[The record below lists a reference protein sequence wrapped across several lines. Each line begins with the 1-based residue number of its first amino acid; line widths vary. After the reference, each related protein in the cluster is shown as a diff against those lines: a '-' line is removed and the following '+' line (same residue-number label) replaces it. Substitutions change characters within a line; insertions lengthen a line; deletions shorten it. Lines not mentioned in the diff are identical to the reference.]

1 MLFCARLFITPL
13 YFLTYSHLKIQDDAE
28 NVVHE
33 SLAEPTLPGPCEK
46 QNFRSHLRPPE
57 LEFTF

>member
-33 SLAEPTLPGPCEK
+33 PLAEPTVPGPCEK
-46 QNFRSHLRPPE
+46 HRISGLISEPPN
-57 LEFTF
+57 

>member
-13 YFLTYSHLKIQDDAE
+13 YFLTYSHLKIQDYAE

-33 SLAEPTLPGPCEK
+33 PLAEPTVPGPCEK
-46 QNFRSHLRPPE
+46 HRISGLISEPPN
-57 LEFTF
+57 